1 MTRIEKQILDVSR
14 DRILKEKIGQLELNS
29 RQIKA
34 VAYLQKKGKIA
45 RSEYVK
51 LTKCSPKTAN
61 NDLHEMLDKQL
72 IKQKGGGK
80 YTFYVLTHV

>member
-1 MTRIEKQILDVSR
+1 VYTEEYLHKL
-14 DRILKEKIGQLELNS
+14 GLNE

-61 NDLHEMLDKQL
+61 NDLYEMLNKRL

-80 YTFYVLTHV
+80 YTFLRVSSRVILRVTCV